1 MSEKKLNQAISLR
14 IAMIIEYLVI
24 NVTKEVFYNENDKIL
39 MKEIGIGYKREAIP
53 HSYMEII
60 KIVKISKAIYRKILM
75 SLFIDLEKSI
85 SKHMWND
92 LKF

>member
-53 HSYMEII
+53 HS
-60 KIVKISKAIYRKILM
+60 
-75 SLFIDLEKSI
+75 
-85 SKHMWND
+85 
-92 LKF
+92 